1 VTKAGRAALVLVLLV
16 GALLRA
22 YPMHVPYPGY
32 ELQEMY
38 PRNAVTALAERN
50 WRPVAL
56 HHGGGFMTLLRG
68 LYTAWYGLGA
78 LVGRYEDRVAM
89 LAAYVEDPF
98 PFVLVGRGLV
108 LAFALG
114 GLVLVARLGTLLAGE
129 RAGVAGAFL
138 LAVTFI
144 HIRESHRVWLDVP
157 AATASL
163 AALLACIRAAATPGN
178 GTMAIAGA
186 AAGLTLATKLS
197 TFPIALSLLLTAWF
211 GAERSIRLAGRRLLV
226 AGVAA
231 LAAFAL
237 FSPYTFVQLRETVE
251 TLFRLHSVLFGAAG
265 ASLTLATC
273 IREGIGLGI
282 AALAMIGLVAS
293 ARTAPRPT
301 AIVAAFSLGY
311 LAVLAS
317 ESLLYARYLAV
328 LAPYA
333 ALFAGAGAAAL
344 APRQSLLVLAAL
356 VLIAGAPQASKCL
369 AFDRLLARRDTR
381 QLAADWILAHV
392 PPGTTLSL
400 PNAVPHPNP
409 TLPQDAAQL
418 GREYKNFGDQLRAH
432 GLADPARTYPMRFLA
447 FFIWQNK
454 QWEPVDRFVVT
465 AAHPSVMPEW
475 LTSAEHVAKI
485 QAAGGEVVARFE
497 SFTEPLPAR
506 AVFEPVEVDYM
517 PLAGFDAL
525 IRPGPNL
532 TIWRMP
538 EK

>member
-1 VTKAGRAALVLVLLV
+1 VTKAERAALALALLI

-56 HHGGGFMTLLRG
+56 HHGGGFMTVLRA
-68 LYTAWYGLGA
+68 LYTVWYGIGA
-78 LVGRYEDRVAM
+78 LAGQYEDRVAM
-89 LAAYVEDPF
+89 LAAYVKDPL
-98 PFVLVGRGLV
+98 PLVLVGRALV
-108 LAFALG
+108 LATGVAG
-114 GLVLVARLGTLLAGE
+114 IVLVARLGTLLGGT
-129 RAGVAGAFL
+129 RAGIAGAFF
-138 LAVTFI
+138 LAVSFI

-163 AALLACIRAAATPGN
+163 AALLACIRAARSPRTSA
-178 GTMAIAGA
+178 MVIAGA
-186 AAGLTLATKLS
+186 AAGITLATKLS
-197 TFPIALSLLLTAWF
+197 TFPMALSLLLAAWW
-211 GAERSIRLAGRRLLV
+211 GAEGGVGAVVRRLV
-226 AGVAA
+226 IAGAAA
-231 LAAFAL
+231 LVGFAL
-237 FSPYTFVQLRETVE
+237 LSPYTFLQMRETID
-251 TLFRLHSVLFGAAG
+251 TLFRLHAVLFGAAG
-265 ASLTLATC
+265 ASLTLWTC

-282 AALAMIGLVAS
+282 AALAVIGLVTS
-293 ARTAPRPT
+293 ARRASRPT

-328 LAPYA
+328 LAPFTA
-333 ALFAGAGAAAL
+333 VFAGVGAAAL
-344 APRQSLLVLAAL
+344 TGQRPFAVLTAL
-356 VLIAGAPQASKCL
+356 VLIASTPQASKCIG
-369 AFDRLLARRDTR
+369 FDRLLARRDTR
-381 QLAADWILAHV
+381 QLAADWIQAHV
-392 PPGTTLSL
+392 PPGTNVSL

-418 GREYKNFGDQLRAH
+418 GMQYTHFGAQLRAH
-432 GLADPARTYPMRFLA
+432 GLADPARTYPMRFLG
-447 FFIWQNK
+447 FFHWQNK
-454 QWEPVDRFVVT
+454 EWQPVDRYVVT
-465 AAHPSVMPEW
+465 ASHPSVLPEW
-475 LTSAEHVAKI
+475 LTAAEQLAKI
-485 QAAGGEVVARFE
+485 EAAGGEVVARFE

-506 AVFEPVEVDYM
+506 VVFEPVEADYM

-538 EK
+538 AK